1 MKKRDVW
8 TMTLLGLACLFLFA
22 DQNLMAPNLTA
33 IATEFGFDAVERDV
47 KLGGDI
53 ALIFWMLGGAV
64 ALAVGVLTDRLPRKP
79 LFVAILVVGEIP
91 CFLTG
96 FAETYEQLYW
106 LRALTGIGIGGAL
119 PLAFS
124 LLGDLFG
131 VRSRGTAVAVISF
144 AMGLGIA
151 LGQLIAGFVGPEH
164 GWRLPFIIVA
174 APNFLVGVLFAL
186 TVREPERGRTEEA
199 LQERVAEGE
208 VYGARID
215 LSKVGEIFRTPTN
228 LLIFVQ
234 GIPGT
239 VPWGVFFVFL
249 NDFYAQEKGYTVQEA
264 TLIVMAIGAAAI
276 IGGLVGGIA
285 GGWLYNRSPRLLPLL
300 AGSSTLLGI
309 VPTAL
314 LLSWPGGTFGIPLLL
329 AVLTGFTV
337 SITGPCVRTI
347 LLDVNAPET
356 RGTTFALYNLA
367 DDLGKGLG
375 PAIIAVL
382 IAAFGRLTAFHVAN
396 LFWVF
401 CGIALLVAIRTFH
414 RDEVALQERLA
425 TRAA

>member
-1 MKKRDVW
+1 MSKRDLW

-22 DQNLMAPNLTA
+22 DQNLLAPNLTA
-33 IATEFGFDAVERDV
+33 IADEFGFDAVERDV

-53 ALIFWMLGGAV
+53 ALIFWMLGGVV
-64 ALAVGVLTDRLPRKP
+64 AMAVGVMTDRLPRKP
-79 LFVAILVVGEIP
+79 LFVAVVLVGELP

-96 FAETYEQLYW
+96 FVETYEQLYW

-131 VRSRGTAVAVISF
+131 ARSRGTAVAVIGF

-151 LGQLIAGFVGPEH
+151 IGQLIAGFVGPEH
-164 GWRLPFIIVA
+164 GWRLPFMIVA
-174 APNFLVGVLFAL
+174 APNFLIGLLFAF

-199 LQERVAEGE
+199 LKDRLAEGE

-228 LLIFVQ
+228 LLIFLQ

-264 TLIVMAIGAAAI
+264 TLIVMAIGGAAI
-276 IGGLVGGIA
+276 VGGLVGGIL

-300 AGSSTLLGI
+300 AGGSTLVGI

-314 LLSWPGGTFGIPLLL
+314 LLSWPGGSFTVPLIL
-329 AVLTGFTV
+329 AVLTGFTIT
-337 SITGPCVRTI
+337 ITGPCVRTM

-356 RGTTFALYNLA
+356 RGTAFALYNLA

-382 IAAFGRLTAFHVAN
+382 IASFGRLTAFHVAN

-401 CGIALLVAIRTFH
+401 CGIALLVSMRYFP
-414 RDEVALQERLA
+414 RDEAALQERLA
-425 TRAA
+425 TRS